1 MSKDV
6 TKFFTKAIEQI
17 SLMSKDRGGGILNA
31 GMLGE
36 GSSAKVIIEPVKTTF
51 SNKEEITVA
60 WDISLEAL
68 LLQVEDYERIA
79 YFNGR
84 DTSVLFD
91 DYQTVVD
98 EAAEGN
104 ASDSDFYPLVKDLP
118 LSIMVDVQPDGKANV
133 KITGKKRVESLDG
146 NVFTFTNQEILNMV
160 EDYQITFNVDSAT
173 TVNITLAGSNGT
185 IDWGD
190 GNVENLTVAEKTY
203 SHTYSAAGSFTI
215 TQAHELTKLQ
225 CNTPQVSGDIA
236 SVSGLT
242 NLTVLY
248 LAGTQVS
255 GDISSVS
262 GLTNLTNLQLYH
274 TQVSGDIASVSEL
287 TNLTVLHLGS
297 TQVSGDIASV
307 SGLTNLTVLYLYSTQ
322 VSGDIASVSGLTNLT
337 YLNLYNTQVSGDISS
352 ISGLTNLMS
361 LQLYHTQVSGDI
373 ASVSELT
380 NLTYLYL
387 GNTQVSGDI
396 SSVSGLTNLTSLYLY
411 STQVSGDIA
420 NVSGLT
426 NLIKLYLYNSQV
438 SDYTSTD
445 LPAWSGC
452 NIDLKDLGLSDA
464 EVSDFIVDLDNAGG
478 TGGTLDIS
486 GNNGCVDQGSDA
498 DNAITNLVDN
508 KDWTVTYNEC

>member
-6 TKFFTKAIEQI
+6 TQFFTDVIDQI

-36 GSSAKVIIEPVKTTF
+36 GSSAKVTIEPVKTTL

-98 EAAEGN
+98 EAAEGD
-104 ASDSDFYPLVKDLP
+104 ASDSDFYPLLKDLP
-118 LSIMVDVQPDGKANV
+118 LSVMVDVQPDGKANV

-146 NVFTFTNQEILNMV
+146 NVFTFTNQEIIDMV

-190 GNVENLTVAEKTY
+190 GNVENLTVAEQTY

-225 CNTPQVSGDIA
+225 CNTSEVSGNIDQ
-236 SVSGLT
+236 VSGLT
-242 NLTVLY
+242 NLAY
-248 LAGTQVS
+248 LDLRNSQVS

-262 GLTNLTNLQLYH
+262 GLTNLTYLDIGN
-274 TQVSGDIASVSEL
+274 TQVSGDIS
-287 TNLTVLHLGS
+287 
-297 TQVSGDIASV
+297 SV
-307 SGLTNLTVLYLYSTQ
+307 SGLTDLMHLDFRSTQ
-322 VSGDIASVSGLTNLT
+322 ISGNIAGLSGLNNIT
-337 YLNLYNTQVSGDISS
+337 YLFAYNTQVSGDISS
-352 ISGLTNLMS
+352 ISGLTNLTY
-361 LQLYHTQVSGDI
+361 LDIGDTQVSGDI
-373 ASVSELT
+373 SNISGLT
-380 NLTYLYL
+380 NLAYLNL
-387 GNTQVSGDI
+387 RNSQVSGDI
-396 SSVSGLTNLTSLYLY
+396 SSVSGLTNLTYLHLNN
-411 STQVSGDIA
+411 SDI
-420 NVSGLT
+420 
-426 NLIKLYLYNSQV
+426 
-438 SDYTSTD
+438 SDYTSTT

-452 NIDLKDLGLSDA
+452 DIDLKNLGLSDT
-464 EVSDFIVDLDNAGG
+464 EVSDFVIDLDEADGQN
-478 TGGTLDIS
+478 GTLDIS
-486 GNNGCVDQGSDA
+486 GTNGTIYSGSDA
-498 DNAITNLVDN
+498 DTAITNLQN
-508 KDWTVTYNEC
+508 KGWTVTYNSDE